1 VTPQA
6 HACGSAG
13 CGAPCS
19 GAACVTSIPDPTDP
33 GQTVCV
39 DARGGV
45 SQACCNA
52 DTTRPCFARDGND
65 DLIRSGR
72 ATVPQ
77 PPLPDASHPKTHV
90 AVLASAFC
98 VPATGRS
105 LIDQLAGLPGPG
117 TMLLHGTMEWTK
129 H

>member
-1 VTPQA
+1 
-6 HACGSAG
+6 
-13 CGAPCS
+13 
-19 GAACVTSIPDPTDP
+19 
-33 GQTVCV
+33 VCV
-39 DARGGV
+39 DARGGL
-45 SQACCNA
+45 SQAGCNA

-105 LIDQLAGLPGPG
+105 TIDQVAGLPGPG
-117 TMLLHGTMEWTK
+117 TMLLHGTIEWTN